1 MLLGLPYTQS
11 PAQSP
16 DGMGGAEG
24 GDGTTPVPI
33 EQRGPEL
40 TFAET
45 GQGKTFIFAKNN
57 TFIQMDGD
65 IIQTFQLR
73 WVDWECSCG
82 SWPPGRWQLQVLC
95 MPLRCNGR
103 VIWRIV
109 GLLAEKRLIRL
120 TPESARDYFQE
131 QFHFTSF
138 LLIIGFLKNC
148 SK

>member
-1 MLLGLPYTQS
+1 MIIPIDVPSLADTLPPFLQSTTREPSTTESSMLLGLPYTQS

-73 WVDWECSCG
+73 
-82 SWPPGRWQLQVLC
+82 
-95 MPLRCNGR
+95 
-103 VIWRIV
+103 
-109 GLLAEKRLIRL
+109 
-120 TPESARDYFQE
+120 
-131 QFHFTSF
+131 
-138 LLIIGFLKNC
+138 
-148 SK
+148 

>member
-1 MLLGLPYTQS
+1 
-11 PAQSP
+11 
-16 DGMGGAEG
+16 
-24 GDGTTPVPI
+24 
-33 EQRGPEL
+33 
-40 TFAET
+40 
-45 GQGKTFIFAKNN
+45 
-57 TFIQMDGD
+57 
-65 IIQTFQLR
+65 
-73 WVDWECSCG
+73 
-82 SWPPGRWQLQVLC
+82 